1 MAKGGVELKEGP
13 LATVEPTP
21 HRCGAQG
28 TFPRAPWAKQV
39 SRVPHLPRLP
49 PALLPGVLPPDSL
62 RVLPPHV
69 CLGEEGTQASP
80 RRPQISS
87 VPPTSRSVF
96 PQGDTELRRGCDL
109 RARQEWP
116 PGRLT
121 LSPPLPGEGFAG
133 AAGTPT
139 RREQGQRVRCKRA
152 PARGPEAPALPPCPC
167 DSASLLGAHLSF
179 HGLRSGRRRLR
190 GLLSEKEAPARL
202 PARRL
207 NSGQRG
213 PPFDRQFYS
222 TPDMVLLSV

>member
-13 LATVEPTP
+13 LVTVEPTP
-21 HRCGAQG
+21 HRCGGLRGRFHGRPGQ
-28 TFPRAPWAKQV
+28 
-39 SRVPHLPRLP
+39 SRC
-49 PALLPGVLPPDSL
+49 
-62 RVLPPHV
+62 HV
-69 CLGEEGTQASP
+69 CLP
-80 RRPQISS
+80 CPVCPQPCFLVSCLHIPCVCSCPTSVSRGDPKISS
-87 VPPTSRSVF
+87 VPPTSLSVF
-96 PQGDTELRRGCDL
+96 PQGDTEPRRGCDL

-139 RREQGQRVRCKRA
+139 RREQGQWVRCKRA

-190 GLLSEKEAPARL
+190 GLLSRKEAPARL

-213 PPFDRQFYS
+213 LPFNRRFYP
-222 TPDMVLLSV
+222 TPDVVLLSV